1 MPYTNFEIDKCL
13 ESMVLLVD
21 TREQPT
27 ERLKERLEAAGLPYE
42 RAKLDVGILPANVHC
57 RMEKSLIFPA
67 RAVIERKMNLDELCM
82 CFGRERR
89 RFEREFER
97 AKSGRDQGI
106 PCLWREITGRKP
118 IMVSTAVSL
127 PRRP

>member
-42 RAKLDVGILPANVHC
+42 RAKLDVGDYSCKCTLPDGEVLDF
-57 RMEKSLIFPA
+57 SA
-67 RAVIERKMNLDELCM
+67 RAVIERKMNFVCALEGSADGLKGSLSVPEWPGPGCT
-82 CFGRERR
+82 
-89 RFEREFER
+89 
-97 AKSGRDQGI
+97 
-106 PCLWREITGRKP
+106 CLWREITGRKP